1 MQYLV
6 FGTLLILGAVV
17 MGLFLFFSHAK
28 HKVVA
33 EVAESYCDV
42 KQTEQGIESIKVKHL
57 LLLGEGEEQKKV
69 ETDLLPV
76 RELDGAKLNLFFDQ
90 EKQEIYL
97 PDYQKYIPF
106 LGAFLLSGLLCFA
119 LYVLDLNEFHLFEA
133 LSGQE
138 WIALLIAVIAVAAFS
153 YVCVLI
159 NTNVVKTKGS
169 FEAVQISEDGN
180 MAAEIYCLWYGEHRQ
195 YARRVNGMRL
205 KQNPDKKVTLFFN
218 TKTGTVCRV
227 QELVL
232 SMCISA
238 IAFAAMI
245 VILLL

>member
-6 FGTLLILGAVV
+6 FGILLILGAIT

-28 HKVVA
+28 NKVVA

-42 KQTEQGIESIKVKHL
+42 KQTKQGIEIIKVKHL
-57 LLLGEGEEQKKV
+57 LIIDDCNEKRKIETEQ
-69 ETDLLPV
+69 LPV
-76 RELDGAKLNLFFDQ
+76 RELSGAKLNLFFDK

-97 PDYQKYIPF
+97 PDYLKYIPV

-119 LYVLDLNEFHLFEA
+119 LHVFNMKEFHVFE
-133 LSGQE
+133 SFTGQD
-138 WIALLIAVIAVAAFS
+138 WLTLLISVMAVVAFS

-159 NTNVVKTKGS
+159 NPSVVKTKGS

-180 MAAEIYCLWYGEHRQ
+180 CTAEIYSLWYGEHRQ
-195 YARRVNGMRL
+195 YARRLNGMRL
-205 KQNPDKKVTLFFN
+205 KQNPEKKVTLFFN

-232 SMCISA
+232 SMVISA
-238 IAFAAMI
+238 VAFAAMI
-245 VILLL
+245 VVLLV